1 MFVEFSSNL
10 LSDLF
15 ILTSGA
21 LPLSSSFDIGYIF
34 SSISTPPFLTPIP
47 SLTLTWSTLNLEPPR
62 SSARNCPFSARV
74 VEREGRSLISCF
86 YFKTMADF
94 FFFFLKIC
102 PAALIKRDINTS
114 NLSHQ
119 EWSGHVSAAFLQLRR
134 PNFQLRA
141 PSSFQPGN
149 ELRYQLTGHHGG
161 ALHAETCRPERDTE
175 HREQNKVRCTAGF
188 SLEQEGMKE
197 RKIYISLSLISF
209 LWTFLLGV
217 RLVLLLSF
225 SYFSFYILCYC
236 YMPHHSF
243 IILHIKIHQNQF
255 EHLINRE
262 KV

>member
-1 MFVEFSSNL
+1 M
-10 LSDLF
+10 
-15 ILTSGA
+15 
-21 LPLSSSFDIGYIF
+21 
-34 SSISTPPFLTPIP
+34 
-47 SLTLTWSTLNLEPPR
+47 
-62 SSARNCPFSARV
+62 
-74 VEREGRSLISCF
+74 
-86 YFKTMADF
+86 
-94 FFFFLKIC
+94 
-102 PAALIKRDINTS
+102 
-114 NLSHQ
+114 
-119 EWSGHVSAAFLQLRR
+119 SAAFLQLRR

-197 RKIYISLSLISF
+197 RKMYISLSLICI

-262 KV
+262 KVLKSNFFLVFQI

>member
-1 MFVEFSSNL
+1 M
-10 LSDLF
+10 
-15 ILTSGA
+15 
-21 LPLSSSFDIGYIF
+21 
-34 SSISTPPFLTPIP
+34 
-47 SLTLTWSTLNLEPPR
+47 
-62 SSARNCPFSARV
+62 
-74 VEREGRSLISCF
+74 
-86 YFKTMADF
+86 
-94 FFFFLKIC
+94 
-102 PAALIKRDINTS
+102 
-114 NLSHQ
+114 
-119 EWSGHVSAAFLQLRR
+119 SAAFLQLRR

-197 RKIYISLSLISF
+197 RKIYISLSLICI

-243 IILHIKIHQNQF
+243 IILHSPESI
-255 EHLINRE
+255 
-262 KV
+262 